1 MRTSPLVLER
11 QQRKMHTPSAVRV
24 ERLQGKMWSRAAPQ
38 RVAAQVMQQKKYGM
52 TPVESALLAPLMNK
66 YQAAQQAQGKMY
78 SRPAVQQERLQNM
91 MYSRPAVQQ
100 ERLQAMM
107 YPTPA
112 VQQENSQGNMYAPAA
127 FQQKRNEFL
136 NHYSAHAA
144 AQQGSHAHS
153 FLYNINHGDGGS
165 HYRSESGDGNGNVV
179 GSYTLSGPDGR
190 YRLVK
195 YLADEGG
202 FRAIVKTNE
211 HGTREESPSHAQFV
225 SLV

>member
-112 VQQENSQGNMYAPAA
+112 VQQENSQ
-127 FQQKRNEFL
+127 FL